1 VPLQSEPA
9 PPAPPAGSE
18 VAAVAPPR
26 PVVDREAL
34 LARYMRSLAELIGRE
49 RVYPPQA
56 RLRGWEGAVTLR
68 LRLDADG
75 ALRDAAVARSSGREV
90 LDRQALAMVQGVD
103 AWPQPPEALR
113 SGEAF
118 SVLMPVVFRLED

>member
-1 VPLQSEPA
+1 
-9 PPAPPAGSE
+9 
-18 VAAVAPPR
+18 
-26 PVVDREAL
+26 
-34 LARYMRSLAELIGRE
+34 
-49 RVYPPQA
+49 
-56 RLRGWEGAVTLR
+56 VTLR